1 MAESCIICLDALASD
16 LSATPCGHVFH
27 CHCIH
32 HWLATGKEICP
43 GCNAACSEKSLIRL
57 FLSLGEETT
66 PTTTSSTT
74 TPTTIP
80 TPTPAAAAAAVAEK
94 TARNEERLLSACQ
107 HARQD
112 AAELRARLAGAEQRA
127 TEADKRLL
135 EAEAARREADDGAAA
150 FRTALKNNTER
161 LKKMEQAE
169 GWLKKRL
176 EAAGRQREQDRAQH
190 NEALAAAEAA
200 TQAAEDAAKA
210 GATGAPGTT
219 ALITA
224 DERRS
229 AEVIEMLRQRIL
241 QGEETLLSNGHA
253 LGRYRMALDDARGCT
268 ATAQEEAAHW
278 KAGLEEAQGRLR
290 AMETSVDKLLRQRG
304 ERAAFQKEY
313 KRLLTIVKS
322 QAQGRGRGQGP
333 GPGRG
338 VIKLSSAASAQL
350 VNVAGEANASRD
362 AGRGAAG
369 RGKGRGGDTGY
380 SGGRGKLPVQQQA
393 HQVHQVQPAKTKT
406 RTKKG
411 HTSLLN
417 DPRFKAARSLPSSYS
432 DVTMSSFPTLHNVNT
447 TPLLR

>member
-1 MAESCIICLDALASD
+1 
-16 LSATPCGHVFH
+16 
-27 CHCIH
+27 
-32 HWLATGKEICP
+32 
-43 GCNAACSEKSLIRL
+43 
-57 FLSLGEETT
+57 
-66 PTTTSSTT
+66 
-74 TPTTIP
+74 
-80 TPTPAAAAAAVAEK
+80 VAER

-135 EAEAARREADDGAAA
+135 EAEAARREADEGAAA

-161 LKKMEQAE
+161 LKKVEQAE
-169 GWLKKRL
+169 GWLKRRL

-200 TQAAEDAAKA
+200 TQAAEDAATA
-210 GATGAPGTT
+210 GATGAPGAT

-253 LGRYRMALDDARGCT
+253 LDRYRMALDDARGCT
-268 ATAQEEAAHW
+268 ATAQEDAAHW
-278 KAGLEEAQGRLR
+278 KGELEEAQGRLR

-369 RGKGRGGDTGY
+369 RGKGRGGDRGY
-380 SGGRGKLPVQQQA
+380 SGGRPYSASRGVLPAQQA
-393 HQVHQVQPAKTKT
+393 HQVHQVHQVQPAKTKT

-411 HTSLLN
+411 HTSLLD

-432 DVTMSSFPTLHNVNT
+432 DATMSSFPTLHNVNT